1 MKRTYLI
8 LVLMLTWS
16 ESLVADV
23 VAKARTWTWRV
34 SVESTGEPWKDD
46 CTLKLVAETY
56 QLKRDTSIKQQG
68 VNCALFGPI
77 GIAVFDTENR
87 EETYVFFEAARG
99 GDGDH
104 SGPIVEV
111 YRLNKQ
117 GFKKLGE
124 IVPFEAS
131 YQRSG
136 QVITSVTGKVLFS
149 FCNVCDG
156 PEAGEPLDNIYVP
169 VRLTIGCGGL
179 CIKPTLSKRERDA
192 LLAKFEERKLKA
204 AENYHVDANYQ
215 KFVANLER
223 EFRGLLAR

>member
-99 GDGDH
+99 VTAITQ
-104 SGPIVEV
+104 GP
-111 YRLNKQ
+111 
-117 GFKKLGE
+117 
-124 IVPFEAS
+124 
-131 YQRSG
+131 
-136 QVITSVTGKVLFS
+136 
-149 FCNVCDG
+149 
-156 PEAGEPLDNIYVP
+156 
-169 VRLTIGCGGL
+169 
-179 CIKPTLSKRERDA
+179 
-192 LLAKFEERKLKA
+192 
-204 AENYHVDANYQ
+204 
-215 KFVANLER
+215 
-223 EFRGLLAR
+223 